1 VSTKQLAESSRSG
14 SPTMRT
20 TQADSSYGVKR
31 LEIPIALIPI
41 ERIQPH
47 PLNPRPWSERYRA
60 RVHED
65 KVDRLM
71 TIIGTNGY
79 DPTEPITVRQTAP
92 GEYQII
98 MGHHR
103 YCAMRELGHVNIP
116 CTIVAAKL
124 TALDAALMMLTRQG
138 KAIEPWYAA
147 EHAYQLCE
155 VQGLKQS
162 EYARATGYELSVI
175 NKWVCAYRV
184 RAQTKNQTLSVTIS
198 ALVAR
203 LPEADW
209 GWAVTAIGERQWS
222 SRRVDI
228 AVKAVNAMRVPI
240 SCEHWLPID
249 KWKRKVWSDDSG
261 TLNREITNWI
271 DTYQR
276 SIDTIGIELPAVI
289 ADPSGDEPL
298 NPIVLFD
305 RLMAREPVPT
315 QFKIELAKSAVIK
328 TGRELLGLECSRP
341 PVVSVELS
349 GKQLVCKAEG
359 RGQKAEVQDSV
370 ALSPFPFPLSPLLS
384 SALCPLPSAF
394 DVAILDLRGCEQVQ
408 YPSLPIHPNGRLLI
422 LTDPATSYQR
432 QSESIALGWQL
443 QEKLIWSHIS
453 SDDRGQDRFRQVYDE
468 ILVYSQGKPDYFGYA
483 QLRDTPKLERQT
495 SNCIQISSKGTNIPP
510 LLARLLIAAYV
521 PPGGSI
527 YHHQTTDGTVA
538 IAAQKLDRHGY
549 WSSNATD
556 HDEISLQILRG

>member
-1 VSTKQLAESSRSG
+1 MLKSVSIPVPSNENAFGIKQFDLSIS
-14 SPTMRT
+14 
-20 TQADSSYGVKR
+20 
-31 LEIPIALIPI
+31 LIPI
-41 ERIQPH
+41 DRIQPH

-60 RVHED
+60 RVHEE

-71 TIIGTNGY
+71 VIIGSHGY
-79 DPTEPITVRQTAP
+79 DPTEPITVRATNA

-103 YCAMRELGHVNIP
+103 YCAVRELGHASIP
-116 CTIVAAKL
+116 CAIVATTL
-124 TALDAALMMLTRQG
+124 SSTDAALMMLVRQG
-138 KAIEPWYAA
+138 KAVEPWYAA

-155 VQGLKQS
+155 IQGLKQS
-162 EYARATGYELSVI
+162 EYAHATGYELSVV
-175 NKWVCAYRV
+175 NKWVCGYRV
-184 RAQTKNQTLSVTIS
+184 RTQTKNQSLSVTVC

-203 LPEADW
+203 LSEVDW
-209 GWAVTAIGERQWS
+209 DWAVTAIGERQWS

-228 AVKAVNAMRVPI
+228 AVKAVNAMRVPM
-240 SCEHWLPID
+240 SCEHWLPIN

-289 ADPSGDEPL
+289 EDPNGDEPL
-298 NPIVLFD
+298 NPIALFD

-349 GKQLVCKAEG
+349 GRQLVGTIG
-359 RGQKAEVQDSV
+359 RTALFLESSSFPTSNSQLPTPNPDEV
-370 ALSPFPFPLSPLLS
+370 
-384 SALCPLPSAF
+384 PSDPTF
-394 DVAILDLRGCEQVQ
+394 DVAIIDLRGCEQAE
-408 YPSLPIHPNGRLLI
+408 YPSLPIRPNGRLLI
-422 LTDPATSYQR
+422 LVDPATSYQR
-432 QSESIALGWQL
+432 QSESIALDWQL

-495 SNCIQISSKGTNIPP
+495 SNCIQVSSKGSNIPP